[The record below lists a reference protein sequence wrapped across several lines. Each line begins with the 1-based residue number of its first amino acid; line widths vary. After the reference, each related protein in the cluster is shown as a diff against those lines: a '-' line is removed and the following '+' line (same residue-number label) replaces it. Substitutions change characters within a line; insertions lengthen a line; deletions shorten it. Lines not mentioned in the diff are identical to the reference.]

1 MKVIKVIKKC
11 KYHSVQINSVYRP
24 PAYPLISPVNE
35 MKLLNI
41 EKYMEGKGIRIQK
54 VYSEYKKSTVA
65 KDNLEEYILNTAAL
79 RPLCI
84 EEIAK
89 IFDITTFEI
98 DKIIQKH
105 IMSKKLIVWEHENK
119 KYYIKSS
126 NRRSDKN
133 AI

>member
-1 MKVIKVIKKC
+1 
-11 KYHSVQINSVYRP
+11 
-24 PAYPLISPVNE
+24 